1 MQRPIPEKL
10 SGIYDEQE
18 YQKHC
23 SYILKCRKFG
33 RITGAVDTGLLLLI
47 LCSGA
52 IGFILELFNGWTG
65 DQLWGALSFI
75 AVTYLIT
82 DLYSLPFE
90 YYSTFVIET
99 KFGFNKTTKKTFF
112 TDTLKSL
119 FVSLILVSIIYSL
132 LYKFYEIFGNNFWIV
147 LFCAIAG
154 LIVMVNMFY
163 SQIIV
168 PLFNKQTPLE
178 DGELRDAIE
187 KFAHKA
193 RFKIKNIYV
202 INGSKRS
209 TKANAYFTGM
219 GKTKRVVLY
228 DTLIEQLTT
237 DEIVAVLAHEIGH
250 YKHRDIYKKLITS
263 LLSLGIYLFVF
274 SFLAG
279 IADLAIALGG
289 TEPSLLLS
297 LLAFGMLLTPISI
310 ILSPLMNY
318 LSQRHEYNADKFA
331 TYYGYGEHLINA
343 LKKLTANNLSPL
355 QIHPLYAAFYYSHP
369 TLLQRINHIQSKIKQ
384 S

>member
-1 MQRPIPEKL
+1 MRLPVPESL
-10 SGIYDEQE
+10 TGIYNEQE
-18 YQKHC
+18 YKKHC
-23 SYILKCRKFG
+23 SYILKCQKFG
-33 RITGAVDTGLLLLI
+33 RITGAIDTGLLLLI
-47 LCSGA
+47 LGSGV
-52 IGFILELFNGWTG
+52 IGFLLEWFIGWTG

-75 AVTYLIT
+75 AFSYIIT

-99 KFGFNKTTKKTFF
+99 KFGFNKTTKATFF
-112 TDTLKSL
+112 TDTIKSL

-132 LYKFYEIFGNNFWIV
+132 LYKFYELFGDNFWIV

-154 LIVMVNMFY
+154 IIVVINMFY

-168 PLFNKQTPLE
+168 PLFNKQTPLKN
-178 DGELRDAIE
+178 GVLRDAIE
-187 KFAHKA
+187 KFAQKT

-219 GKTKRVVLY
+219 GKTKRIILY

-250 YKHRDIYKKLITS
+250 YKHHDIYKGLISS
-263 LLSLGIYLFVF
+263 LISLGIYLYVF

-279 IADLAIALGG
+279 NAELAKALGG

-297 LLAFGMLLTPISI
+297 IIAFGLLLTPISI

-318 LSQRHEYNADKFA
+318 FSQQHEFNADKFA
-331 TYYGYGEHLINA
+331 TYFGYGDQLINA

-355 QIHPLYAAFYYSHP
+355 QNHPLYAAFYYSHP
-369 TLLQRINHIQSKIKQ
+369 TLLQRINHIQSNIKQ